1 MWKEQSVILNKEGK
15 IIHIGNKALGLA
27 KRSGEKVFA
36 FPGGKI
42 EKGDLMV
49 YYCKNGEDA
58 PADISVIEGYE
69 KILLQSNAVGGRGFL
84 LVGKTGDAAVAPI
97 VKFCEEEAAEAY
109 VLLDTIYE
117 GCEVIV
123 KKANEQLVIGIG
135 EQSLKWEL
143 GEIKSCAVIADGYG
157 IRYFGAETDH
167 EPDVLKKVFET
178 GAFEGMADMEY
189 LYGRTLDE
197 VILPAVMSAVKE
209 MAEEKECLLNL
220 KGTVV
225 RITRDKIESAYGD
238 AEILTFEDENSI
250 IATLHE
256 KSDAYEKMV
265 SSSEFNSM
273 RNQQVTMF
281 RLFGAHEKMKET
293 ERLLQKGSNT
303 NTTMLLTG
311 ESGTGKTF
319 LAREIHKNSKRSD
332 GPFVHV
338 NCAAIP
344 YQLIESELFG
354 YEDGAFTGARKGGK
368 KGYFE
373 LSNGGT
379 LFLDEITEIP
389 VSLQGKLLEVLQ
401 NRTFYRVGGTKKLE
415 TNIRVIAATN
425 RDLKKEIEEKR
436 FREDLYYRINV
447 FPVEIPP
454 LRERSESIY
463 EIISDI
469 LPEICSRL
477 EIEPLIVSSQALEKM
492 EKYSW
497 PGNIR
502 ELENVLEKAAIFSDG

>member
-1 MWKEQSVILNKEGK
+1 
-15 IIHIGNKALGLA
+15 
-27 KRSGEKVFA
+27 
-36 FPGGKI
+36 
-42 EKGDLMV
+42 
-49 YYCKNGEDA
+49 
-58 PADISVIEGYE
+58 
-69 KILLQSNAVGGRGFL
+69 
-84 LVGKTGDAAVAPI
+84 
-97 VKFCEEEAAEAY
+97 
-109 VLLDTIYE
+109 
-117 GCEVIV
+117 
-123 KKANEQLVIGIG
+123 
-135 EQSLKWEL
+135 
-143 GEIKSCAVIADGYG
+143 
-157 IRYFGAETDH
+157 
-167 EPDVLKKVFET
+167 
-178 GAFEGMADMEY
+178 
-189 LYGRTLDE
+189 
-197 VILPAVMSAVKE
+197 
-209 MAEEKECLLNL
+209 
-220 KGTVV
+220 
-225 RITRDKIESAYGD
+225 
-238 AEILTFEDENSI
+238 
-250 IATLHE
+250 
-256 KSDAYEKMV
+256 
-265 SSSEFNSM
+265 
-273 RNQQVTMF
+273 MF

-502 ELENVLEKAAIFSDG
+502 ELENVLEKAAILSDGRMILPDDVVLTEENNNISSGETLKEIKEMCERQAIVDALERFHGDKEAAARELDIGRTNIFEKIKKYNIQSREWSKG